1 MRRAIY
7 SFACVV
13 GLSAML
19 CAPAVA
25 APANGQLAA
34 VADGRLVA
42 LNPDGSGL
50 RTLPVPDAQS
60 ITELAWSPGGN
71 RIAFARAGD
80 IGVLELATGRVLSLT
95 SGAGDANLGW
105 SSDGTKVGFRRG
117 LQTMTVLAAGGTAPE
132 PVGLL
137 LQGDPLQIAWG
148 PNLQGPAVVVAGLLV
163 LPLFKTPPLVV
174 GAPAWS
180 LDGSALAYATGD
192 GLATIAVAGG
202 DAVPVTTGPAEA
214 PHWSPDSRSLLYST
228 GSELRTVPLAGGP
241 SQTVLS
247 ASRVGAADWQH
258 CSENTATCV
267 SVSPPRCSAA
277 AVSAITPVDQPIDLP
292 APPCTDPAGR
302 PLSVTIV
309 KAPERGTLSGL
320 RYTPAAGFVG
330 QDTLNYRVNNGVYES
345 ETVKLTVFVLA
356 RAASTP
362 TAKPPVLVRRAPFL
376 SARSMPRLDRR
387 RRALAQ
393 LSCDQDCSIVVRL
406 TARLRSKRTLNG
418 PQLKRSVTAGH
429 VLSLRLRLPTKPRG
443 TLKTVW
449 ITGRVRNPAGDLRS
463 VKLPVRLPR

>member
-1 MRRAIY
+1 MRRAIRL
-7 SFACVV
+7 FACVV

-25 APANGQLAA
+25 APANGQLAV

-42 LNPDGSGL
+42 LNPDGSGV
-50 RTLPVPDAQS
+50 RPLPVPDAQA

-71 RIAFARAGD
+71 RLAFVKGGD
-80 IGVLELATGRVLSLT
+80 IGVFDLATGRVLSLT
-95 SGAGDANLGW
+95 NGFGDANLGW
-105 SSDGTKVGFRRG
+105 SSDGTKIGFRRG
-117 LQTMTVLAAGGTAPE
+117 LLTMTVLAAGGTPPE
-132 PVGLL
+132 RTGL
-137 LQGDPLQIAWG
+137 LQGDPIQIAWG

-163 LPLFKTPPLVV
+163 APLFKTPPLVV

-202 DAVPVTTGPAEA
+202 DAVRVTSGPAEA
-214 PHWSPDSRSLLYST
+214 PHWSPDSLALLYST
-228 GSELRTVPLAGGP
+228 GTELRTVPLAGGP

-247 ASRVGAADWQH
+247 AGRVGASDWQH
-258 CSENTATCV
+258 CSDNTASCV
-267 SVSPPRCSAA
+267 SVAPPRCSAA
-277 AVSAITPVDQPIDLP
+277 AVSVHTLVDQPVDLP
-292 APPCTDPAGR
+292 SPPCADPIGR

-309 KAPERGTLSGL
+309 KAPEHGTLSGL
-320 RYTPAAGFVG
+320 RYTPAAGFLG
-330 QDTLNYRVNNGVYES
+330 QDTLNYRVSNGVYES
-345 ETVKLTVFVLA
+345 EIVKLTVFVLSRPA
-356 RAASTP
+356 PVATV
-362 TAKPPVLVRRAPFL
+362 KPPVAVQRAPFL
-376 SARSMPRLDRR
+376 SARAMPRLDRR
-387 RRALAQ
+387 RRALAR

-418 PQLKRSVTAGH
+418 PQLKRSASAGH
-429 VLSLRLRLPTKPRG
+429 VLSLRLRLPAKPRG

-449 ITGRVRNPAGDLRS
+449 ITGRVRNTAGDVRT